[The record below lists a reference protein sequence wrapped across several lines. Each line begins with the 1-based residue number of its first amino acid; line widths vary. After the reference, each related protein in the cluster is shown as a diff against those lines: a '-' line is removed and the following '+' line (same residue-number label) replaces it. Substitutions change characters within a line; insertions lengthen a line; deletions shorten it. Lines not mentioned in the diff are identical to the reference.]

1 MDTETLQRLR
11 CIALVELGYNP
22 FSDSTRMR
30 PSEKTKLV
38 DLIYSKF
45 ESMSADEIISEFN
58 VLVHEKVFYNGADL
72 EKYKVTA

>member
-11 CIALVELGYNP
+11 CIALVELGYSA
-22 FSDSTRMR
+22 FADSTRMR

-45 ESMSADEIISEFN
+45 ESMSADEIIAEFN
-58 VLVHEKVFYNGADL
+58 VFVHEKVFYNGADL
-72 EKYKVTA
+72 EKYKVCA

>member
-22 FSDSTRMR
+22 FADSSRMR

-45 ESMSADEIISEFN
+45 ESMTPDEIIATI
-58 VLVHEKVFYNGADL
+58 VAL
-72 EKYKVTA
+72 